1 MILDDSTS
9 AVDTATDAK
18 IRQGLR
24 NLDKDMTTIVIA
36 QRISSV
42 EHCDKIVVLDDGKI
56 NAVGTH
62 EELLKTCKI
71 YQEVYRSQQQG
82 TEDEQAGGDSD
93 GSK

>member
-18 IRQGLR
+18 IRQGLK
-24 NLDKDMTTIVIA
+24 NVAKDMTTIIIA

-42 EHCDKIVVLDDGKI
+42 EGCDKIVVLDDGKI

-62 EELLKTCKI
+62 KQLLKNCSI
-71 YQEVYRSQQQG
+71 YQEVYNSQQKAAAEQG
-82 TEDEQAGGDSD
+82 GEVDA
-93 GSK
+93 